1 MYRSTEIIQ
10 SFYRLNIPKEITKRI
25 LEMER
30 EILFKNSLYEWL
42 YLSKACRQAKFRR
55 FFYEENHIL
64 FMQDIESINGDR
76 MKLNEYRNTY
86 SSILR
91 ANNVYANHLERIR
104 Y

>member
-10 SFYRLNIPKEITKRI
+10 SFYQLNIPKEITKRI

-30 EILFKNSLYEWL
+30 EILFTNALYEWL
-42 YLSKACRQAKFRR
+42 YLSKECKQAKFRR

-76 MKLNEYRNTY
+76 MKLKEYRNTY

-91 ANNVYANHLERIR
+91 ANNVYANHLDRIR